1 MYQVGNKPYINLTYS
16 YYSLIPASIPE
27 PLALRLVQYYQTRL
41 EEDLS
46 AHDKIEFEI
55 IFSSYDFMT
64 EENSKRL
71 LRYGFTEEER
81 KLLVREVKKLTID
94 AVMNQEKILKDR
106 IIKGW

>member
-1 MYQVGNKPYINLTYS
+1 MTYS

-64 EENSKRL
+64 EEFKEIASLWFYRG
-71 LRYGFTEEER
+71 RT
-81 KLLVREVKKLTID
+81 
-94 AVMNQEKILKDR
+94 
-106 IIKGW
+106 